1 MKVVIICALV
11 PLLAAA
17 PFYRGMFPNGYN
29 VPNPCAND
37 LWQAVGHMDPYHHTM
52 EKNQFGKDFAAA
64 GHTWTHALCMK
75 DSDGDGRT
83 NGEELG
89 DPGCKWNVGDK
100 PADVARGQP
109 GICEPVGSHACRGQN
124 FTCGTHHR
132 VNLKTLNL

>member
-1 MKVVIICALV
+1 MGGGGVGYRSHLNNV
-11 PLLAAA
+11 LLT
-17 PFYRGMFPNGYN
+17 P
-29 VPNPCAND
+29 
-37 LWQAVGHMDPYHHTM
+37 Q
-52 EKNQFGKDFAAA
+52 DFAAA

-109 GICEPVGSHACRGQN
+109 GNYTYRCILVIGHACRL
-124 FTCGTHHR
+124 
-132 VNLKTLNL
+132 VK